1 MTTPVKLYLYDLS
14 NGMAKQL
21 SRQLTGRQIDGI
33 WHTSVVIFGKEV
45 FYGQGISTTLPGRSH
60 HGAPLQIVDMGET
73 AIDEE
78 TFGEY
83 LAEMKEHYTADKYHL
98 LEFNCNSF
106 TNDVVGFLTG
116 GSIPD
121 FIKDLPTDFLSTPFG
136 AALRPTIDAM
146 YRRPPPNAPTPSSPA
161 VTPAAAATAAPEATP
176 NPQLAA
182 QLLQAV
188 ASRAAASTA
197 STAAPNTATQSLTAP
212 IHAITNPA
220 SFNTFLKNHRASVA
234 FFTSATCGPCRMIEP
249 VFERLAEEKGIK
261 ADGRGAGF
269 AKIDIDVGLGNS
281 LASQWN
287 VRATPTFMFFLD
299 GEKLDELKG
308 ADANDLRTQVD
319 LLLFQAFPPHPHT
332 SLSLPAV
339 QALSLNPI
347 LFTQVPAIDTVLA
360 KLSSFI
366 DSTTWPSS
374 TPHTPTQV
382 KQILT
387 GTVAPY
393 LKARFPASP
402 SAKLPSA
409 TTAILI
415 SWSHVTL
422 ALSSTLPVASLFPL
436 VDLWRLALLDPA
448 VGTWVASSPVA
459 SNPLSIFVNKA
470 TTTLQQSDPSSNPRN
485 FLLTTLR
492 LLSNAF
498 ATPVLAQTL
507 FTSARAAVA
516 AVVIPSLLHT
526 DGLVRTAAASLTF
539 NVSAYLQKGR
549 VEKVR
554 GGAENVQEDED
565 WEVEMVSAV
574 VEALDREVTSEEV
587 VHRLTASLACL
598 LRVSPAY
605 GNQLSPLLEVLQ
617 ARDVLKRKLAKGG
630 CGEEGV
636 TKKDVRKLIEEV
648 ANKLCP

>member
-1 MTTPVKLYLYDLS
+1 MHEV
-14 NGMAKQL
+14 
-21 SRQLTGRQIDGI
+21 LTR
-33 WHTSVVIFGKEV
+33 
-45 FYGQGISTTLPGRSH
+45 ISQQ
-60 HGAPLQIVDMGET
+60 HGAPLQVIDMGVT

-78 TFGEY
+78 TFHEY
-83 LAEMKEHYTADKYHL
+83 LTEMREHYTADKVND
-98 LEFNCNSF
+98 FNCNSF

-146 YRRPPPNAPTPSSPA
+146 YRRPSPSAPTPPEPTATPA
-161 VTPAAAATAAPEATP
+161 VAATAAPEATP

-188 ASRAAASTA
+188 ASRAAASTP
-197 STAAPNTATQSLTAP
+197 STAAPNTAAQSLTAP

-220 SFNTFLKNHRASVA
+220 SFNTFLKNHRAAVA

-299 GEKLDELKG
+299 GKKVDEVKG
-308 ADANDLRTQVD
+308 ANANELRTQVD

-347 LFTQVPAIDTVLA
+347 LFTQVPAIDTVLS

-366 DSTTWPSS
+366 DSATWTSS
-374 TPHTPTQV
+374 THTPAQV
-382 KQILT
+382 KQTLT
-387 GTVAPY
+387 GTVARY
-393 LKARFPASP
+393 LKARFSAPP
-402 SAKLPSA
+402 TAKLPSA
-409 TTAILI
+409 TPAILTP
-415 SWSHVTL
+415 WSQATS
-422 ALSSTLPVASLFPL
+422 ALSSALPVASLFPL
-436 VDLWRLALLDPA
+436 VDLWRLAFLDPA
-448 VGTWVASSPVA
+448 VGAWAASAPVA
-459 SNPLSIFVNKA
+459 SNPLSIFINKA
-470 TTTLQQSDPSSNPRN
+470 TTTLQQSEPSSNPRN

-498 ATPVLAQTL
+498 ATPILAETL
-507 FTSARAAVA
+507 FTSAHTTLV

-526 DGLVRTAAASLTF
+526 DGSVRTAAASLAF
-539 NVSAYLQKGR
+539 NVAAYLQKGR

-554 GGAENVQEDED
+554 GGAGNVQEDGE
-565 WEVEMVSAV
+565 WEVEMVSAI
-574 VEALDREVTSEEV
+574 VEALDREVASEEV

-598 LRVSPAY
+598 LRISPVY
-605 GNQLSPLLEVLQ
+605 ESQLLPLLEVLE
-617 ARDVLKRKLAKGG
+617 ARDVLKRKLVEGG

-636 TKKDVRKLIEEV
+636 TKKDVRKLVEEV